1 MEEKRKRKN
10 WILGIVIAL
19 VAVALALLP
28 VLLGNGQKDAPDNA
42 AILSAPVTRGD
53 IRSTIS
59 GGGTLAEETGIRITV
74 PKGVEV
80 TEYLVSNG
88 DWVEKDQPVAA
99 VDKVTV
105 MKTIAV
111 IQENLA
117 HLDKEIMKLAAP
129 KTTTMLVSPLA
140 GRVKAIYVEKGDKV
154 ADVMAEHGALMVIS
168 LDGKM
173 AVELETEEP
182 VQAGESVSVTRADG
196 SVVPGRADRK
206 SVV

>member
-1 MEEKRKRKN
+1 MEERRKRKN

-19 VAVALALLP
+19 AALAMALLP
-28 VLLGNGQKDAPDNA
+28 VLLGGGQKDAEDNA
-42 AILSAPVTRGD
+42 SILSARVTRGD

-59 GGGTLAEETGIRITV
+59 GGGTLAEETGVRITV

-88 DWVEKDQPVAA
+88 EWVEKDQPVAA

-117 HLDKEIMKLAAP
+117 YLDRQIMGLATP
-129 KTTTMLVSPLA
+129 KTTAVLVSPMA
-140 GRVKAIYVEKGDKV
+140 GRVKAVYVEKGDKV
-154 ADVMAEHGALMVIS
+154 ADVMAEHGALMVVS

-173 AVELETEEP
+173 AVELETEE
-182 VQAGESVSVTRADG
+182 SVYRFC
-196 SVVPGRADRK
+196 R
-206 SVV
+206 